1 MSKALAA
8 GSCALSI
15 AAVALAAWTA
25 AENRALRH
33 QLEAQQILAPAGD
46 PGLVDGGPD
55 VATPLPGGGAAP
67 ASLPDR
73 LAALEARVAALPE
86 TDPDA
91 PAPLAPLPMVPSSTP
106 EPAQP
111 GGAAVD
117 APGGTPTPAAPDGRS
132 EAEIQK
138 QVKDAVEKELESV
151 KRRQKKAAT
160 FDDFSKELELNDTQ
174 QTVVQ
179 DELARMQ
186 LEVLQ
191 LLRTP
196 TEQGYVPLD
205 YLLEAWSNP
214 NRQAGN
220 RRYREVVDA
229 LKLMKLPGT
238 ELSYQQHIDSMKAS
252 VNAPFERTLNEEQ
265 FEVWKSW
272 ELDPSRISW
281 TDSPFHQE
289 LTVPT
294 TEMRKRREAELKAAG
309 GDGK

>member
-1 MSKALAA
+1 MSKTLAA
-8 GSCALSI
+8 GSCVLSV

-55 VATPLPGGGAAP
+55 AATPLPGGAAP

-106 EPAQP
+106 EPAPP
-111 GGAAVD
+111 GGAAAG
-117 APGGTPTPAAPDGRS
+117 APSGTATPLAPDGRS

-160 FDDFSKELELNDTQ
+160 FADFTKELQLNETQ
-174 QTVVQ
+174 QTMVQ

-196 TEQGYVPLD
+196 TEKGYVPLD

-214 NRQAGN
+214 NRQVGN

-229 LKLMKLPGT
+229 LKLAKLPGT
-238 ELSYQQHIDSMKAS
+238 ELSYQDHIDSMKAS
-252 VNAPFERTLNEEQ
+252 VNDPFKRTLNEEQ
-265 FEVWKSW
+265 WEVWKSW